1 MKKVNLVKA
10 GFWGGIGLFGGIISL
25 VVVIGGTGFIVLFLL
40 SQKDR
45 LIFNTKRLFS
55 SREDIYLLDR
65 WYSNSFELCEQDLLK
80 YVDASSYKRSSEVST
95 IGDDGYRKLLSWSF
109 EIDSSLIGSDM
120 YSASCVV
127 DKIKKTISSNHR
139 II

>member
-1 MKKVNLVKA
+1 MKKENLIKA

-25 VVVIGGTGFIVLFLL
+25 VVVIGGAGFIAFFLV
-40 SQKDR
+40 SQTDR
-45 LIFNTKRLFS
+45 LLYNTKRLFS
-55 SREDIYLLDR
+55 SKEDISSLDR
-65 WYSNSFELCEQDLLK
+65 WYSNSFQLCEQDLLK

-109 EIDSSLIGSDM
+109 EVDSSLMGSDM

-127 DKIKKTISSNHR
+127 DKIKKITSSSHR
-139 II
+139 MI

>member
-1 MKKVNLVKA
+1 MKKGNLVKA

>member
-1 MKKVNLVKA
+1 MKKESLVKA

-25 VVVIGGTGFIVLFLL
+25 VMVIGGAGFVVFFLV
-40 SQKDR
+40 SQTDT
-45 LIFNTKRLFS
+45 LLYNAKRLFS
-55 SREDIYLLDR
+55 SKEDIASLDK
-65 WYSNSFELCEQDLLK
+65 WYSNSFQLCEQDLLK
-80 YVDASSYKRSSEVST
+80 FVDASSYKRTSEAST

-109 EIDSSLIGSDM
+109 EVNSSLMGSDM

-127 DKIKKTISSNHR
+127 DKIKKEISSSHR